1 MSRPSQEKCRLCSKL
16 SATEAK
22 LKHGIEG
29 DRCWDDERCH
39 NRRSYYRHRGVRNYN
54 RKQHRR
60 QSIAPELSQPT
71 HTAILEIPAPALGAA
86 IAHFYRETKDS
97 PLHAIGAEL
106 WMGNHRVAKI
116 EPVHCLGLAEAQVR
130 MLLMRILEGFS
141 SHSRVKIERFRST
154 VELHPTNCPIRPCP
168 LHPNS

>member
-16 SATEAK
+16 SVTEAK
-22 LKHGIEG
+22 LKHGMEG

-60 QSIAPELSQPT
+60 TERSPEQLGTSA
-71 HTAILEIPAPALGAA
+71 AILSIPAPAAPAA
-86 IAHFYRETKDS
+86 VAHFYRETKDS
-97 PLHAIGAEL
+97 PLHAFGAEL

-116 EPVHCLGLAEAQVR
+116 EPVHCLGLAEAQVK
-130 MLLMRILEGFS
+130 MLLVRVLEGFS
-141 SHSRVKIERFRST
+141 SHSGVKIERFRST
-154 VELHPTNCPIRPCP
+154 VELHPVNCPIRPCP
-168 LHPNS
+168 MHPNS